1 MTGPTRVSS
10 APLVSPSG
18 RSDAPCASVSLRIR
32 AVLWCIARGADE
44 RPSIPKCLSERVCG
58 HARGVIGGLSGSLW
72 VTKSGV
78 DTLGY
83 AGAARSR
90 HFPRQSK
97 GLVMT
102 TPNPFNSEDQNS
114 VPAPD
119 APSFPQASTPGYDQA
134 NAAPGAQQPVYG
146 QPAYGQPSFG
156 QPAFGQGAYATPPK
170 QWIVALLLA
179 FFVGYLGVHNFYL
192 GYTTKGVIQL
202 ILSLTFFGLL
212 ITGIWAFVEFIMI
225 IMRYGAYGCDAQG
238 RPLE

>member
-1 MTGPTRVSS
+1 MPGPTRVSS
-10 APLVSPSG
+10 APHVSLSG
-18 RSDAPCASVSLRIR
+18 CSDAPGASVSLCVR
-32 AVLWCIARGADE
+32 AVLWCIARSAGE
-44 RPSIPKCLSERVCG
+44 QPSVPKCLSERVCG
-58 HARGVIGGLSGSLW
+58 HARGTIVGLSGSLRM
-72 VTKSGV
+72 TKSGV

-146 QPAYGQPSFG
+146 
-156 QPAFGQGAYATPPK
+156 
-170 QWIVALLLA
+170 
-179 FFVGYLGVHNFYL
+179 
-192 GYTTKGVIQL
+192 
-202 ILSLTFFGLL
+202 
-212 ITGIWAFVEFIMI
+212 
-225 IMRYGAYGCDAQG
+225 
-238 RPLE
+238 

>member
-18 RSDAPCASVSLRIR
+18 RSDAPCASVSLRVR

-119 APSFPQASTPGYDQA
+119 APSFPQASTPGYD
-134 NAAPGAQQPVYG
+134 
-146 QPAYGQPSFG
+146 
-156 QPAFGQGAYATPPK
+156 
-170 QWIVALLLA
+170 
-179 FFVGYLGVHNFYL
+179 
-192 GYTTKGVIQL
+192 
-202 ILSLTFFGLL
+202 
-212 ITGIWAFVEFIMI
+212 
-225 IMRYGAYGCDAQG
+225 
-238 RPLE
+238 

>member
-1 MTGPTRVSS
+1 MPGPTRVSS
-10 APLVSPSG
+10 APHVSLSG
-18 RSDAPCASVSLRIR
+18 CSDAPYASVLLRVR

-44 RPSIPKCLSERVCG
+44 RPSVPKCLSERVCG
-58 HARGVIGGLSGSLW
+58 HARGTIGGLSGSLRM
-72 VTKSGV
+72 TKSGV

-134 NAAPGAQQPVYG
+134 NAAPGAQ
-146 QPAYGQPSFG
+146 
-156 QPAFGQGAYATPPK
+156 
-170 QWIVALLLA
+170 
-179 FFVGYLGVHNFYL
+179 
-192 GYTTKGVIQL
+192 
-202 ILSLTFFGLL
+202 
-212 ITGIWAFVEFIMI
+212 
-225 IMRYGAYGCDAQG
+225 
-238 RPLE
+238 